1 MQILRTEKQR
11 ENLAK
16 FFWDM
21 AKVAFTFFV
30 IAPLA
35 QPQPFGLLRV
45 ITGVAIGFI
54 LVAIGYMRD
63 GRKVSE
69 EGT

>member
-21 AKVAFTFFV
+21 AKVAFTFFGV
-30 IAPLA
+30 TPFAQTQSLGLIRTLA
-35 QPQPFGLLRV
+35 GL
-45 ITGVAIGFI
+45 ITAFTLLI
-54 LVAIGYMRD
+54 IGYILD
-63 GRKVSE
+63 GRKVE
-69 EGT
+69 EKAE

>member
-1 MQILRTEKQR
+1 MRILRTEKQR

-30 IAPLA
+30 ITPLA
-35 QPQPFGLLRV
+35 QPQSSGLLRV
-45 ITGVAIGFI
+45 IAGVAIGFI
-54 LVAIGYMRD
+54 LG
-63 GRKVSE
+63 
-69 EGT
+69 